1 MTEAM
6 MADFV
11 ARADAL
17 SFEETIS
24 VIAMLAEKMR
34 RQFAIV
40 NNSHDT
46 PAFVDEM
53 FAIADSDPELHKSE
67 TKWTRDELHRY

>member
-1 MTEAM
+1 M
-6 MADFV
+6 
-11 ARADAL
+11 
-17 SFEETIS
+17 
-24 VIAMLAEKMR
+24 AMLAEKMR

-67 TKWTRDELHRY
+67 TKCRCKSICGGILYIDSRVSNPLVKPAK